1 VPAAVD
7 NLVDPDLD
15 LEKLEQVAAAEVVVQ
30 VAQVLVVELETLL
43 QLTRLKEQVV
53 VVD

>member
-7 NLVDPDLD
+7 NLVDPDPD
-15 LEKLEQVAAAEVVVQ
+15 LEKLEQVAAAEVVVTVVV
-30 VAQVLVVELETLL
+30 VAVELETLL

-53 VVD
+53 DLD